1 MGFNGNIPVLMSS
14 MSKQE
19 IKVLGGYIAF
29 LLIVLLIVSFTGC
42 DSGWSIMD
50 WDVK

>member
-1 MGFNGNIPVLMSS
+1 MGLNGNIPVLMSS

-29 LLIVLLIVSFTGC
+29 LLIILLIVSLTGC
-42 DSGWSIMD
+42 DTGWSIMD
-50 WDVK
+50 WEVK